1 MRESAKG
8 LGDVLLSRLDMERQL
23 CQLAVTRMPIQSAR
37 QIEIADTCQLL
48 TGQLSPF
55 LIVQK
60 LSLKFLPAELY

>member
-1 MRESAKG
+1 MRESAEG

-37 QIEIADTCQLL
+37 KIEIADTCQLL
-48 TGQLSPF
+48 TRQLSPF